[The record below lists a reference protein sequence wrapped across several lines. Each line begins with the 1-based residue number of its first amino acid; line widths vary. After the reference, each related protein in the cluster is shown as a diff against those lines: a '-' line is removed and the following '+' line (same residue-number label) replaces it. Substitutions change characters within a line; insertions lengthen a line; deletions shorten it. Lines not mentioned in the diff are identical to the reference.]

1 MKSRNSNLY
10 NEKEEHSNIQ
20 WMNECSPSP
29 QHWQTFGQLLKNST
43 ISVSN
48 RLYNIKDKDQ
58 IMIHLRRITF

>member
-1 MKSRNSNLY
+1 MKSKNSNLY

-20 WMNECSPSP
+20 WMNDCSPSP

-48 RLYNIKDKDQ
+48 RLYNIKD
-58 IMIHLRRITF
+58 